1 MILNDILAYV
11 ALGYIVAASAIWLAI
26 RKWKPGLIGLGKDF
40 NDQRIDNVKLRPCPK
55 CNKGRLEPKIYN
67 KNKTSP
73 ALPHAAY
80 NVISPPDEY
89 ICTRCG
95 CKEEGAFFNDKY
107 APISF
112 VSKIPT
118 SQAISVIALFL
129 FMFAVVFLIV
139 TYLF

>member
-1 MILNDILAYV
+1 MTLNDILAYV
-11 ALGYIVAASAIWLAI
+11 ALGYIVAVCAIWLAI

-40 NDQRIDNVKLRPCPK
+40 NDQRIDSVKLMPCPK
-55 CNKGRLEPKIYN
+55 CNKGRLEPKIYT
-67 KNKTSP
+67 KKKTSP

-80 NVISPPDEY
+80 NIIGSPDEY
-89 ICTRCG
+89 ICTGCG
-95 CKEEGAFFNDKY
+95 YKVEGTFFNDKY
-107 APISF
+107 TPISF

-118 SQAISVIALFL
+118 SQAISIIAIFL